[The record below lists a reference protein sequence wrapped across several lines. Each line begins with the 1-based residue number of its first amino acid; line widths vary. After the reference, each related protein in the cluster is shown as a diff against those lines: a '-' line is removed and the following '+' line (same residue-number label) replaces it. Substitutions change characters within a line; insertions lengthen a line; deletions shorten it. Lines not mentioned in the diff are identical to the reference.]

1 VSRTIRR
8 VARQGHDGS
17 GLGLHRPQRCAMI
30 VAQSTIRKQAQS
42 AMTKPVDLIMTADA
56 AADPARDAAIR
67 RVLRHGHNIDI
78 TTTGRRTGLPRR
90 IEITFH
96 SIDGRLYI
104 SGMPSQRARA
114 WLQNLRADP
123 RFTFHLKALLQA
135 DLPATAR
142 EITDEAERRE
152 VLAKVARVWNRDPEP
167 MVRFSPLI
175 EVAIEG
181 YAPAPVGQGSAASA

>member
-1 VSRTIRR
+1 MTSRTSPTSSSP
-8 VARQGHDGS
+8 AS
-17 GLGLHRPQRCAMI
+17 P
-30 VAQSTIRKQAQS
+30 SPTQAS
-42 AMTKPVDLIMTADA
+42 DETV
-56 AADPARDAAIR
+56 ARDAAIR
-67 RVLRHGHNIDI
+67 HVLRHGHNIDI

-96 SIDGRLYI
+96 SFDGHLYI
-104 SGMPSQRARA
+104 SGMPSPRTRA

-167 MVRFSPLI
+167 MVRFSPLV
-175 EVAIEG
+175 EVTIEG
-181 YAPAPVGQGSAASA
+181 FAPATPAAPA

>member
-1 VSRTIRR
+1 
-8 VARQGHDGS
+8 
-17 GLGLHRPQRCAMI
+17 
-30 VAQSTIRKQAQS
+30 
-42 AMTKPVDLIMTADA
+42 MTTPSNPSPTSPAEASEEA
-56 AADPARDAAIR
+56 AARDAAIR

-78 TTTGRRTGLPRR
+78 TTTGRRTGRPRR

-96 SIDGRLYI
+96 SFDGRLYI

-135 DLPATAR
+135 DLAATAR
-142 EITDEAERRE
+142 EITDDAERHE

-175 EVAIEG
+175 EVTLEG
-181 YAPAPVGQGSAASA
+181 FAPTPAG